1 MNAIE
6 KVNGPCVI
14 LAGAGTG
21 KTYAIVEKMKHLV
34 QIGVKPERIVCITF
48 SNEAA
53 NNLVLRIEKILGIN
67 GNSNNASKPVIR
79 TFHGFS
85 ADLLRSYG
93 DKIGI
98 GKEFKIL
105 DPDQAKVILHRNLK
119 VNVINCVNRH
129 NRLFYQN
136 LNFIRLNDGNSRP
149 FIIVARLK
157 KVFQIFVV
165 IFNCR
170 CSYSKNFRASI

>member
-6 KVNGPCVI
+6 KVKGPCVI

-53 NNLVLRIEKILGIN
+53 NNLVLRIEKVLGLTNIGN
-67 GNSNNASKPVIR
+67 GNANEPVIR

-98 GKEFKIL
+98 SKEFKIL

-119 VNVINCVNRH
+119 VHVINCH
-129 NRLFYQN
+129 KYIGTIGTAKDLGIK
-136 LNFIRLNDGNSRP
+136 LNE
-149 FIIVARLK
+149 
-157 KVFQIFVV
+157 FQQFL
-165 IFNCR
+165 
-170 CSYSKNFRASI
+170 